1 MKALRAIAII
11 ALAVTASACTAVL
24 SGTNDRPIE
33 EDRGRRSLG
42 SIIDDQSIETTA
54 TVNIRKT
61 DPNLET
67 ANVNVV
73 SFNGHVLLVGQ
84 APNDALRTLAAQ
96 TAANVKNVK
105 SVRNELTVG
114 ENGSFAAHSSDAL
127 ITTKVK
133 SRLLGAANI
142 KDSRVKVV
150 TEMGAV
156 YLLGLVTRAEADIAA
171 KAAQDTG
178 GVQKVVLLFEYID

>member
-1 MKALRAIAII
+1 MNSLRTIAIV
-11 ALAVTASACTAVL
+11 ALTIMTSACATVMTE
-24 SGTNDRPIE
+24 TNDRPIE
-33 EDRGRRSLG
+33 EDHGRRSLG
-42 SIIDDQSIETTA
+42 AVIDDQSIETTA

-61 DPNLET
+61 DSRLEQ

-73 SFNGHVLLVGQ
+73 SFNGHVLLTGQ
-84 APNDALRTLAAQ
+84 TPDADLRQLTAQ

-114 ENGSFAAHSSDAL
+114 DNATFPQRSSDAL
-127 ITTKVK
+127 LTTKVK
-133 SRLLGAANI
+133 SRLLAAANI

-150 TEMGAV
+150 TELGAV
-156 YLLGLVTRAEADIAA
+156 FLMGLVTRAEGDIAA
-171 KAAQDTG
+171 RAAQDTA